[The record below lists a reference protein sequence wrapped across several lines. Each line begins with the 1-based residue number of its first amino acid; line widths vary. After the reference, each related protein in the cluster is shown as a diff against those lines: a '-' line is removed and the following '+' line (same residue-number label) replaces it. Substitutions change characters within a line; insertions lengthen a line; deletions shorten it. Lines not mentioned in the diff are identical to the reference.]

1 LSEDVNDQGEAVS
14 DEHLSGETIVK
25 EGLLDEMGSDLA
37 LAMATATPE
46 PLIVGNC
53 EYNYYVGPRSV
64 IDNVVGA
71 AAIIEVTCIGGSKEI
86 AMSVTVCSNG
96 SCATKSAKQNVG
108 SAGYTLTAVRAA
120 FSNCSAKVSFT
131 PPGHTFTW
139 SGPCG

>member
-1 LSEDVNDQGEAVS
+1 LEDANGPSETVS
-14 DEHLSGETIVK
+14 DEHLFGETIVK

-53 EYNYYVGPRSV
+53 EYNYYAGPRSV
-64 IDNVVGA
+64 IDKVVGS
-71 AAIIEVTCIGGSKEI
+71 AAILEVTCIGGSKEI
-86 AMSVTVCSNG
+86 FMTVTACGNG
-96 SCATKSAKQNVG
+96 LCATKSTKQNVG
-108 SAGYTLTAVRAA
+108 SAGYTLTALRAA
-120 FSNCSAKVSFT
+120 SSDCSAKVSFN